1 MSLVFCCYLLLL
13 CIFFMEGYYYCYYNT
28 VDCTVCFISCR
39 SCSKEPAYLLFQ
51 IFQIFSLHLKFSN
64 LLFEIFK
71 SSLSDHCI
79 IIFRRHTTVGVK
91 ENSLTPTVDSLA
103 AKKILCNYAMDKIFS
118 LKFSNRD
125 SIQFTSK
132 SNRAC
137 LRTPLKQTRGQKIY
151 YP

>member
-1 MSLVFCCYLLLL
+1 VSLVFCCYLLLL

-79 IIFRRHTTVGVK
+79 IIFRRHTTVALK
-91 ENSLTPTVDSLA
+91 ENSLTPTVDSLKKNHMHFSTTNQMYFLRA
-103 AKKILCNYAMDKIFS
+103 TINSPALKSHQAHDLKKII
-118 LKFSNRD
+118 
-125 SIQFTSK
+125 
-132 SNRAC
+132 
-137 LRTPLKQTRGQKIY
+137 
-151 YP
+151 